1 VARVRRDGVAVCGVA
16 GVVGEPGGDL
26 SRVKA
31 QLELLT
37 HRGSDACG
45 VFESGPGCIGQ
56 TRLAVIDLHTGDP
69 PITNE
74 DGRIGVILNGEIY
87 NFRALRD
94 ELSRR
99 GHRFRTQGDTEVLAH
114 LVEDVAPA
122 ELARRLDGMFAFAVW
137 DGRRLLLGRDR
148 MGKKPLYY
156 WSGGGKLVFA
166 SEIKAVLAS
175 PWVPRDLDPGAIDA
189 YLTFGYVPTP
199 RTFFAGVRSLPPAH
213 IGCFE
218 PGCTDLRLERYWS
231 MTRAAEAAEMTNGSG
246 SRQDRLLQL
255 LTTAVTKRM
264 VADVPMGA
272 FLSGGIDSSTIVALM
287 SEHSER
293 PVATFT
299 IGFEDAD
306 GFDERPYARA
316 VAHHLGTEHTEYVVR
331 PDAAQLID
339 GLIDHHDQPFGDS
352 SALPTYL
359 LSELTRRHV
368 TVALCGDGGDEVFA
382 GYERFAAA
390 TALAKLRLLPS
401 GVGDG
406 VARALDRL
414 PPVLTG
420 PRLISAGRLLRQ
432 RHLAPHRAL
441 LSWVSYTSDEWR
453 ARLRPEASAWGF
465 DDYERLWESSAGLDL
480 LGRLQVVTMASY
492 LTDDLLV
499 KVDRMSMA
507 HALEVRS
514 PFLDADVAAFGLSLP
529 AWDKAIGL
537 SQKRVLKKTMAS
549 RLPAEVLRRPKRGFG
564 VPLDR
569 WFRTELRPYLRGAL
583 GSPRARVR
591 AHVEPTAVDALLAEH
606 DTGAANHGHTLWT
619 LLTLELF
626 LQREKW

>member
-1 VARVRRDGVAVCGVA
+1 VCGIA
-16 GVVGEPGGDL
+16 GVVGGLEPDL
-26 SRVKA
+26 CRVEA
-31 QLELLT
+31 QLDLLAY
-37 HRGSDACG
+37 RGSDARG
-45 VFESGPGCIGQ
+45 VFASGPGCIGQ
-56 TRLAVIDLHTGDP
+56 TRLSVIDLRTGDP

-74 DGRIGVILNGEIY
+74 DGRIGVTLNGELY
-87 NFRALRD
+87 NFRSLRD

-99 GHRFRTQGDTEVLAH
+99 GHSLRTQGDTEVLAH
-114 LVEDVAPA
+114 LVEDLPPS
-122 ELARRLDGMFAFAVW
+122 ELARRLDGMFAFAIW

-156 WSGGGKLVFA
+156 WSGGGRLVFA

-175 PWVPRDLDPGAIDA
+175 PWVPRELDPEAIDA

-199 RTFFAGVRSLPPAH
+199 RTFFAGVQSLPPAH

-218 PGCTDLRLERYWS
+218 PGSTDLRLEPYWS
-231 MTRAAEAAEMTNGSG
+231 MTTAAQSAEMTMGSG
-246 SRQDRLLQL
+246 STEERLLQL

-272 FLSGGIDSSTIVALM
+272 FLSGGIDSSTVVALM

-299 IGFEDAD
+299 IGFDDTE

-316 VAHHLGTEHTEYVVR
+316 VARHFGTEHTEYIVR
-331 PDAAQLID
+331 PDAAALID
-339 GLIDHHDQPFGDS
+339 ELIYHHDQPFGDS

-390 TALAKLRLLPS
+390 AALSKLQLLPP
-401 GVGDG
+401 GLADR
-406 VARALDRL
+406 VARALVRL
-414 PPVLTG
+414 PPALVG
-420 PRLISAGRLLRQ
+420 PRLAGAQRLLR
-432 RHLAPHRAL
+432 RRNLPPHRAL
-441 LSWVSYTSDEWR
+441 LSWVSYTPDEWR
-453 ARLRPEASAWGF
+453 ARLRPAPSNCGF
-465 DDYERLWESSAGLDL
+465 DHYERLWESSAGLDL
-480 LGRLQVVTMASY
+480 LGRLQHVTMGSY
-492 LTDDLLV
+492 LLDDLLV

-514 PFLDADVAAFGLSLP
+514 PFLDADLAAFGLSLP
-529 AWDKAIGL
+529 SWNKAIGPL
-537 SQKRVLKKTMAS
+537 LKRVLKKTMAP
-549 RLPAEVLRRPKRGFG
+549 RLPAEVLHRPKRGFG

-569 WFRTELRPYLRGAL
+569 WFRADLRPYLWGTL
-583 GSPRARVR
+583 GSPTARVR
-591 AHVEPTAVDALLAEH
+591 AHVQPAAVDALLAEH
-606 DTGAANHGHTLWT
+606 DAGAANHGHTLWT
-619 LLTLELF
+619 LLTLERF
-626 LQREKW
+626 LQKEKW